1 MSNMSMIANFDLF
14 WCSCK
19 VDWISLSGFYCKY
32 GFVNGEHRCFQG
44 RQYYSNADIKDVKAV
59 WGCYGHSPK
68 SIPYTKYICNPND
81 YLATCQINSSFINL
95 WCQGPSFRCWQK
107 KPYSKNVLQSQFR
120 VYALHILEVFLLF
133 FSSVKCYLFLHIVQN
148 SLILPINSSG
158 KLKLISSIHYYCF
171 IRR

>member
-14 WCSCK
+14 CCSCK

-32 GFVNGEHRCFQG
+32 GFENGEHRCFQG
-44 RQYYSNADIKDVKAV
+44 RQYYSNADIKDVRAV

-95 WCQGPSFRCWQK
+95 WCQEPSFRCWQK
-107 KPYSKNVLQSQFR
+107 NLIPKMSFNHNSESMRCTSL
-120 VYALHILEVFLLF
+120 
-133 FSSVKCYLFLHIVQN
+133 KCF
-148 SLILPINSSG
+148 
-158 KLKLISSIHYYCF
+158 YCF
-171 IRR
+171 FPLLNVIYFCTLFKTRWYCQSIRPGSWN